1 MATSSFTLKV
11 FSGRGLE
18 IEEMVR
24 SVNVPSQVGELGFLP
39 NHCEYVG
46 LLAAGIV
53 DFYPDATGKR
63 ERCIVAGGVCT
74 FRDNVLT
81 LLADSVDL
89 PTTIDTATYA
99 SGLTELKVKRD
110 QLSLND
116 PEWAVVNEEI
126 NRISAISTLLS
137 ASNPS

>member
-1 MATSSFTLKV
+1 MATASFTFKV

-18 IEEMVR
+18 VEETVR

-53 DFYPDATGKR
+53 DYISDGSAKR
-63 ERCIVAGGVCT
+63 GRCIVAGGVCT

-81 LLADSVDL
+81 LLADTVDL
-89 PTTIDTATYA
+89 PENIDRGTYA
-99 SGLTELKVKRD
+99 TGLTELKVKRD

-116 PEWAVVNEEI
+116 PEWEVVNEQI
-126 NRISAISTLLS
+126 NRISAISTLL
-137 ASNPS
+137 AAA

>member
-1 MATSSFTLKV
+1 MATASFTMKV

-18 IEEMVR
+18 VEETVR

-53 DFYPDATGKR
+53 DYTSDSSGKR
-63 ERCIVAGGVCT
+63 GRCIVAGGVCT

-81 LLADSVDL
+81 LLADTVDL
-89 PTTIDTATYA
+89 PESIDKATYA
-99 SGLTELKVKRD
+99 TGLTELKVKRD

-116 PEWAVVNEEI
+116 PEWEVVNDQI
-126 NRISAISTLLS
+126 NRIGAMSTLL
-137 ASNPS
+137 AAA